1 MSETHT
7 IVNGNK
13 EDSPGGKETSD
24 SRRGSK
30 GPQSPIKAIFSRAQ
44 SLTKRS
50 QNANGSAQNENNVS
64 STNNMSPPMVSTDG
78 ETALKNGLFQRYRDK
93 AANEALPQHNGDQG
107 GGVDIKI
114 QQLQQSPIRQLLPV
128 TDTDEGRLQHMLVQ
142 DNDRTISVRIEGKD
156 IHTYIH
162 ACTSGCLIFIY

>member
-13 EDSPGGKETSD
+13 EESPGGKETSD

-50 QNANGSAQNENNVS
+50 QNANGIVESENNVS
-64 STNNMSPPMVSTDG
+64 NTNNMSPPMAAAGG
-78 ETALKNGLFQRYRDK
+78 ETALKNGFFQKYRDE
-93 AANEALPQHNGDQG
+93 ASNEALPQHNGDQG

-114 QQLQQSPIRQLLPV
+114 QQLQQSPIKSIHSSGTRQLLPA
-128 TDTDEGRLQHMLVQ
+128 TDTEEGRLQHMLVQ
-142 DNDRTISVRIEGKD
+142 DNDRTISVRIEGKS
-156 IHTYIH
+156 I
-162 ACTSGCLIFIY
+162 SLFL